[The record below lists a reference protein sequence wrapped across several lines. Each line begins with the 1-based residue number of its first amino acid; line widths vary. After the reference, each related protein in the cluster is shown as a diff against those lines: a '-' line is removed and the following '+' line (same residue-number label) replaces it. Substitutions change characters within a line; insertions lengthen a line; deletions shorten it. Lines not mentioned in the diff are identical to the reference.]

1 MAPSECPGK
10 SRHLFLS
17 ECSIL
22 GAMHMIEKADIVN
35 FLKSN
40 RESIISYGVKK
51 IGLFG
56 SYVRKTQKPDSDI
69 DILVEFYSDKLNY
82 NNFINL
88 AYFLEDNLSRKVD
101 LITLDSLSPYIG
113 PKILEEVEYVP
124 F

>member
-1 MAPSECPGK
+1 
-10 SRHLFLS
+10 
-17 ECSIL
+17 
-22 GAMHMIEKADIVN
+22 MHMIEKADIVN

>member
-1 MAPSECPGK
+1 
-10 SRHLFLS
+10 
-17 ECSIL
+17 
-22 GAMHMIEKADIVN
+22 MIEKADIVN